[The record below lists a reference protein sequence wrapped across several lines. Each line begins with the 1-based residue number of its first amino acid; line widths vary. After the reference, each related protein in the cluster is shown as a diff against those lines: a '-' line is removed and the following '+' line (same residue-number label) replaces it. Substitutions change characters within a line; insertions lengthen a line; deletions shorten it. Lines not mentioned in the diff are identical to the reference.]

1 MLIKIAAPIAM
12 VAASELW
19 ARGTF
24 CDSHTDLLRKGARA
38 LLAQA
43 IEAKVAG
50 FLADHA
56 DRRSED
62 GGRRWCHRYL
72 PERPVM
78 TGIGPVAVRVPR
90 VRDRLSGGDER
101 IRFTTAFL
109 PPMRTAR
116 RAWRC

>member
-56 DRRSED
+56 DR
-62 GGRRWCHRYL
+62 
-72 PERPVM
+72 VM